1 MNLIAAVDS
10 NWAIGNAGGL
20 LVRIPNDMKYFR
32 ELTAQR
38 VVVAGRKTI
47 ETFPGGLPLQ
57 NRLNIILSGNK
68 DYKLKNAVVVHSL
81 AELLLK
87 TGQYDDSDIYVIGGQ
102 SVYAQLLAY
111 CTTAYITKIEHTF
124 AADAYLENLDKNK
137 DWELAEESEE
147 QTYFDLE
154 YVFRKYVRIKEAIK
168 YE

>member
-47 ETFPGGLPLQ
+47 DTFPGGLPLQ
-57 NRLNIILSGNK
+57 NRLNIILSENK

-111 CTTAYITKIEHTF
+111 CTTAYITKIEHTY

-137 DWELAEESEE
+137 EWKLAEESEE

-154 YVFRKYVRIKEAIK
+154 YVFRKYIRIKEAIK
-168 YE
+168 NE